1 MSTEPPGFE
10 LPLLLL
16 LGFRELVD
24 ELHEELARKGHPDV
38 RPMLGFIF
46 QAIGL
51 EGTTAVE
58 LGRRLGVSKQAA
70 GKMITGLERL
80 GYLERGSDIAD
91 GRRKVVR
98 LTARGIECLA
108 LSAEGFEMLRDR
120 WKQRLGAR
128 RLTALEDDLRRVV
141 QAETSRLLEIPAW
154 FTRAAD

>member
-1 MSTEPPGFE
+1 MSNAHSGFE

-24 ELHEELARKGHPDV
+24 ELHDELARKGHPDV
-38 RPMLGFIF
+38 RPMHGFVF
-46 QAIGL
+46 QAVGL

-70 GKMITGLERL
+70 GKMIAGLERL
-80 GYLERGSDIAD
+80 GYLERDGDLAD

-108 LSAEGFEMLRDR
+108 LSAEGFELLRAR
-120 WKQRLGAR
+120 WKQRLGPR
-128 RLTALEDDLRRVV
+128 RLNALENDLRRVV
-141 QAETSRLLEIPAW
+141 QADASRLLEVPAW
-154 FTRAAD
+154 FTRAG